1 MQFCWHRITRWW
13 WCSVAAWRSDF
24 RTRKMKIE
32 SAWRQNRQTVTVSF
46 WAGCLQLKHYSWC
59 SPADM
64 DRIQWRVRTITMTS
78 DPLPAQPSP
87 ELANHRPV
95 SRSRDLSRPIA
106 AQYCRYKTVAGIW
119 DRYTIIH
126 WKRPEPFFSQTRLLG
141 QFSGL
146 PAVKIKPD
154 PDGSAQRDLWSVYF
168 YLIYFGRAG
177 KSLLSHPLP
186 TERSDLYIVYYF
198 LDK

>member
-64 DRIQWRVRTITMTS
+64 DRIQWRVRTITMTG

-95 SRSRDLSRPIA
+95 SRSRDLSRPIRS
-106 AQYCRYKTVAGIW
+106 QYCRYITVAGIW

-146 PAVKIKPD
+146 PAKNKTWPWWIC
-154 PDGSAQRDLWSVYF
+154 SARPVVCLF
-168 YLIYFGRAG
+168 
-177 KSLLSHPLP
+177 LSHLFWQSRQESYHLPLP
-186 TERSDLYIVYYF
+186 AERSDLYIVYYF